1 MPIRPEMRMTPGR
14 FLSRPALILL
24 LGLACTAAGA
34 SGLRPLSESE
44 MSQVYGQGLAAAL
57 LNAQEQG
64 AAYASAGDALAAMSS
79 LTADGAR
86 NLDRELSLQQVQAA
100 TAGLQT
106 SIRLAQ
112 TLGATS
118 AVAANV
124 TIPVLPVFLFG
135 LPAMPDLAA
144 TLAEARK
151 H

>member
-1 MPIRPEMRMTPGR
+1 MTPAR
-14 FLSRPALILL
+14 FLIRLAPAAL

-34 SGLRPLSESE
+34 ADLRPLSESE
-44 MSQVYGQGLAAAL
+44 MSQVYGQGLSPAVL
-57 LNAQEQG
+57 GTQEQA

-86 NLDRELSLQQVQAA
+86 SLDRQLSQQQVQAA
-100 TAGLQT
+100 TAGLQA
-106 SIRLAQ
+106 SIHLAQ

-118 AVAANV
+118 AIAVNM
-124 TIPVLPVFLFG
+124 TIPVLPLVLFG

-144 TLAEARK
+144 TLAEAKK